1 MSTITI
7 HDAEQLVSP
16 PSWAT
21 APDYRRRSDFDGS
34 SDDVFILETATIVD
48 TPLVAVQAEWQTTVR
63 ANGSV
68 EPTLESVRLLTS
80 GDDGY
85 IETPDVAAVIR
96 ALAEASQ
103 LMGVAS

>member
-7 HDAEQLVSP
+7 HDAEQLVAP

-21 APDYRRRSDFDGS
+21 FPDYRRKSDYDGGS
-34 SDDVFILETATIVD
+34 PDVFIIETATIVD
-48 TPLVAVQAEWQTTVR
+48 TPLLSVLAEWQTTVR

-68 EPTLESVRLLTS
+68 EPTLESVRLITS
-80 GDDGY
+80 ADEGY
-85 IETPDVAAVIR
+85 IETSDVAAVIL
-96 ALAEASQ
+96 ALTEAAQ